1 MNKIEIEKLAKQLR
15 KNILFAAYNAGAK
28 SAHIGGALSI
38 VEIVACLYGGIMSL
52 NPNKPIDPD
61 RDRFI
66 LSKGHGCLALYAIL
80 SDKGYF
86 SKNKLKSFCKSSSIL
101 GGHPDKNIPGVE
113 TTTGSLG
120 HGLSIGIGI
129 ALSLK
134 IKRVV

>member
-66 LSKGHGCLALYAIL
+66 LSKGHACLALYSAL
-80 SDKGYF
+80 AEKGF
-86 SKNKLKSFCKSSSIL
+86 LKEKN
-101 GGHPDKNIPGVE
+101 
-113 TTTGSLG
+113 
-120 HGLSIGIGI
+120 
-129 ALSLK
+129 LK
-134 IKRVV
+134 ILNSQEVFYLATLL